1 MSTERQPIIRLRSL
15 LEKPLQQ
22 RGLLPVHRDDFPR
35 FLGIGAQKS
44 GTTWLHA
51 NLSRHPSIF
60 LPETKELHY
69 FDWNFHR
76 PLSEYLAHFK
86 QAGGRMRGEIT
97 PGYSVLDDRRVDFIR
112 GVAPDLKVILLLRD
126 PIERA
131 WSQAVMNLVE
141 IEGRPAEEIPDAVY
155 LDHLSDDRVRLRND
169 YSGIIDRW
177 SNAFGRENLHV
188 GFFEDVSERP
198 IELLR
203 GILDFLELGHGGDE
217 VFRMAEK
224 RVRPGIPV
232 PMPESVRELLVGDN
246 ADGLRCLHQCFGA
259 PVDDWMKR
267 HGIKEV
273 VSS

>member
-1 MSTERQPIIRLRSL
+1 MSVQRQPFIRLRSSI
-15 LEKPLQQ
+15 EKPLQR
-22 RGLLPVHRDDFPR
+22 RGLLPVRREEFPR

-86 QAGGRMRGEIT
+86 QAGARIRGEIT
-97 PGYSVLDDRRVDFIR
+97 PGYSVLDDDRVDFIR

-131 WSQAVMNLVE
+131 WSQAVMNIVE
-141 IEGRPAEEIPDAVY
+141 IEGRPAGEIPDAAF
-155 LDHLSDDRVRLRND
+155 LEHLADDRVRLRND
-169 YSGIIDRW
+169 YLGIIDRW
-177 SNAFGRENLHV
+177 GGAFGPENIHV

-198 IELLR
+198 IELLS
-203 GILDFLELGHGGDE
+203 GILEFLGVPDEEDADFS
-217 VFRMAEK
+217 MAGK

-232 PMPESVRELLVGDN
+232 PMPESVREALVADN
-246 ADGLRCLHQCFGA
+246 ADGLRRLHQRFGA
-259 PVDDWMKR
+259 PVDAWMKR
-267 HGIKEV
+267 HGIGEV
-273 VSS
+273 VS

>member
-1 MSTERQPIIRLRSL
+1 MSVERQPFIRLRSAI
-15 LEKPLQQ
+15 EKPLQR
-22 RGLLPVHRDDFPR
+22 RGLLPVRRGEFPR

-76 PLSEYLAHFK
+76 PLSEYLAHFRP
-86 QAGGRMRGEIT
+86 AGERIRGEIT
-97 PGYSVLDDRRVDFIR
+97 PGYSVLDDDRVDFIR
-112 GVAPDLKVILLLRD
+112 GVAPELKVILLLRD

-131 WSQAVMNLVE
+131 WSQAVMNMVE
-141 IEGRPAEEIPDAVY
+141 IEGRPAEEIPDSAF
-155 LDHLSDDRVRLRND
+155 LEHLADDRVRLRND
-169 YSGIIDRW
+169 YLGIIDRW
-177 SNAFGRENLHV
+177 GGAFGPDNIHV

-203 GILDFLELGHGGDE
+203 GILEFIGVPNEEDADFS
-217 VFRMAEK
+217 MADK

-232 PMPESVRELLVGDN
+232 PMPESVRAALVADN
-246 ADGLRCLHQCFGA
+246 ADGLRRLHQRFGA
-259 PVDDWMKR
+259 PVDAWMMR
-267 HGIKEV
+267 HGIGEV
-273 VSS
+273 VS